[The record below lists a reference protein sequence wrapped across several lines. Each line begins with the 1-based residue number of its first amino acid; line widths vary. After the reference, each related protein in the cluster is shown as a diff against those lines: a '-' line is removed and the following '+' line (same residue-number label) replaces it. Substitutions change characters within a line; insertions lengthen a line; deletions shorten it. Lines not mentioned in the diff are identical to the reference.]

1 MLEVSQLSKSFPGV
15 KALDQV
21 SMSFYPGEVNALLGE
36 NGAGKSTLL
45 KVLSGIYQPD
55 EGELFIDTK
64 QLEFLTTND
73 STQAGIAIIHQELN
87 LFLDLTVSENI
98 FLGIELKTKWGLL
111 DEVQMNQITQ
121 RLIDKLKIEC
131 QPQTRVGDLKIGM
144 QQLVEIAK
152 AYYSNASIILMDEPT
167 SALSDAEIESLHQLI
182 YDWKAEGKTI
192 IYISH
197 KMEELFKIADR
208 YTVLRDGKHIASGSM
223 EESSEQ
229 ELIRYMVGRDV
240 VIERA
245 ITSSSTTEEV
255 LTVDRLFSLH
265 KGELLGF
272 YGLMGAG
279 RTELMESIFGARPS
293 ELLLKIEGTS
303 VHIKSP
309 SDAIH
314 NGLAFVTEDRKL
326 EGLVMDQDLS
336 FNISLPLLKLSG
348 VIQKGADVKKS
359 ALYVEQLAI
368 KTPSVRE
375 KCENLSGGNQ
385 QKVIL
390 AKWLSIHPKV
400 LILDE
405 PTRGIDIQA
414 KNQIYDLIRSQAAQ
428 GLGILLVSSEI
439 PELLALSDRII
450 VMSEGEVTTE
460 FKAQQATEELLMQ
473 AALPKKEVI

>member
-336 FNISLPLLKLSG
+336 FNISLPLLKLSD

>member
-336 FNISLPLLKLSG
+336 FNISLPLLKLSD

-414 KNQIYDLIRSQAAQ
+414 KNQIYDLIRSLAAQ

>member
-336 FNISLPLLKLSG
+336 FNISLPLLKLSD

-414 KNQIYDLIRSQAAQ
+414 KNQIYDLIRSLAAQ

-450 VMSEGEVTTE
+450 VMNEGEVTTE

>member
-98 FLGIELKTKWGLL
+98 FLGRELKTKWGLL

-326 EGLVMDQDLS
+326 EGLVMDQDMS
-336 FNISLPLLKLSG
+336 FNISLPLLKLSD

-359 ALYVEQLAI
+359 ALYVEQLSI

-414 KNQIYDLIRSQAAQ
+414 KNQIYDLIRSLAAQ